1 MADVSNG
8 QQSNVSSGLKAE
20 DLEDRLQKKEI
31 YIVDHLS
38 GFPTVF
44 NDCIDLIAKA
54 RSSIKGND
62 LIQANSMLLK
72 LEARIKAA
80 EKSREMLIKNWFWLS
95 ISVYNIGF
103 LLIAIAVGWW
113 AMLLLSPLRAPASD
127 NTTQVAATASDN
139 ATPVAATA
147 SDNATQAAA
156 ASTDNVST
164 KKTAEKVIPLPIVYW
179 LVLGFSAGMLGGVV
193 IGLFGLVYHG
203 VQGDFSKDYLPWY
216 WLKPLKGGLAGA
228 VAVLPFLAGLAVFQI
243 DNATQVQTAVAYIA
257 IASFLVG
264 YCERNFLQLMD
275 RIGTIIFKPSDS
287 AGTGNSQAAKP
298 S

>member
-1 MADVSNG
+1 MVGRCVMAD
-8 QQSNVSSGLKAE
+8 VSSGLKAE
-20 DLEDRLQKKEI
+20 DLEERLQKKEI

-38 GFPTVF
+38 GFQAVF
-44 NDCIDLIAKA
+44 KDCIDLIDKA
-54 RSSIKGND
+54 RSNIKGND
-62 LIQANSMLLK
+62 LIQANSMLLR

-80 EKSREMLIKNWFWLS
+80 EKSRELLVKHWFWLA

-113 AMLLLSPLRAPASD
+113 AMLLLSPLRTPASD

-139 ATPVAATA
+139 ATKAAV
-147 SDNATQAAA
+147 A
-156 ASTDNVST
+156 ASTDNVT
-164 KKTAEKVIPLPIVYW
+164 TEKTAEKVIPLPIVYW
-179 LVLGFSAGMLGGVV
+179 IVLGFSAGILGGVV

-243 DNATQVQTAVAYIA
+243 NTDSQVQTAVAYIA
-257 IASFLVG
+257 IVSFLVG

-275 RIGTIIFKPSDS
+275 RIGTIIFKPTDS
-287 AGTGNSQAAKP
+287 TGSGNSQAAKP

>member
-1 MADVSNG
+1 MVGRCVMADVSSG
-8 QQSNVSSGLKAE
+8 QQPNVSSRLKAE
-20 DLEDRLQKKEI
+20 DLEERLQKKEI

-38 GFPTVF
+38 GFQTVF

-54 RSSIKGND
+54 RSNIKSND
-62 LIQANSMLLK
+62 LIQANSMLLR
-72 LEARIKAA
+72 LEARIKTA
-80 EKSREMLIKNWFWLS
+80 EKSRELLVKHWFWLA

-103 LLIAIAVGWW
+103 LLIAVAVGWW
-113 AMLLLSPLRAPASD
+113 AMLLLSPLRTPASD
-127 NTTQVAATASDN
+127 NTTQVGATASDN
-139 ATPVAATA
+139 ATKATVAV
-147 SDNATQAAA
+147 
-156 ASTDNVST
+156 STDNVST
-164 KKTAEKVIPLPIVYW
+164 EKTAEKVIPLPIVYW
-179 LVLGFSAGMLGGVV
+179 IVLGFSAGILGGVV

-243 DNATQVQTAVAYIA
+243 ISDSQVQTAVAYIA
-257 IASFLVG
+257 IVSFLVG

-287 AGTGNSQAAKP
+287 AGNGNSQAAKP

>member
-1 MADVSNG
+1 
-8 QQSNVSSGLKAE
+8 
-20 DLEDRLQKKEI
+20 
-31 YIVDHLS
+31 
-38 GFPTVF
+38 
-44 NDCIDLIAKA
+44 
-54 RSSIKGND
+54 
-62 LIQANSMLLK
+62 LIQANSMLLR
-72 LEARIKAA
+72 LEARIKTA
-80 EKSREMLIKNWFWLS
+80 EKSRELLVKHWFWLA

-113 AMLLLSPLRAPASD
+113 AMLLLSPLRTPACD
-127 NTTQVAATASDN
+127 NATQVAATASDN
-139 ATPVAATA
+139 ATKATV
-147 SDNATQAAA
+147 A

-164 KKTAEKVIPLPIVYW
+164 EKTKEKVIPLPIVYW
-179 LVLGFSAGMLGGVV
+179 IVLGFSAGILGGVV

-243 DNATQVQTAVAYIA
+243 DTTTQVQTAVAYIA
-257 IASFLVG
+257 IVSFLVG

-287 AGTGNSQAAKP
+287 GGTGNSQAAKP